1 MSFSLKRVYAIFNK
15 DIKDLFKNMFVLSTV
30 LTPILLAFLF
40 SQSEPIPVGLHY
52 FIINLIFVMTTV
64 YVQGAIIAEE
74 KEKNTLRGLMMS
86 PATTTEIMT
95 GKSGLSALL
104 TIVTLVVCMRITGY
118 EFVNV
123 PAIFLAFFMSFIL
136 YLAMGTL
143 LGLLTRTVMEASL
156 VLMPLLFVFGMGT
169 LLLEFIADY
178 PSLAFLEYLPNFQ
191 LQFLAEA
198 VDAGQAFTDVTGYL
212 IVIAA
217 WMVLLCILTVVV
229 YRKRAVDGK

>member
-15 DIKDLFKNMFVLSTV
+15 DIKDVSKNMFVLSTV
-30 LTPILLAFLF
+30 IMPIILAFVF
-40 SQSEPIPVGLHY
+40 TQSEQVPLGTHY
-52 FIINLIFVMTTV
+52 FIINLTFVSITV
-64 YVQGAIIAEE
+64 FVQGAIIAEE

-86 PATTTEIMT
+86 PATTIEIIT

-104 TIVTLVVCMRITGY
+104 TVISLVACMRITGY
-118 EFVNV
+118 EFVNE
-123 PAIFLAFFMSFIL
+123 PAIYFAFFMSLIL

-169 LLLEFIADY
+169 LLLEFIANY
-178 PSLAFLEYLPNFQ
+178 PNLAFLEYLPNYQ
-191 LQFLAEA
+191 LQFLAET
-198 VDAGQAFTDVTGYL
+198 VNAGQAFTDVIGYL

-217 WMVLLCILTVVV
+217 WMVILCILTVVV
-229 YRKRAVDGK
+229 YRKRVIDGK